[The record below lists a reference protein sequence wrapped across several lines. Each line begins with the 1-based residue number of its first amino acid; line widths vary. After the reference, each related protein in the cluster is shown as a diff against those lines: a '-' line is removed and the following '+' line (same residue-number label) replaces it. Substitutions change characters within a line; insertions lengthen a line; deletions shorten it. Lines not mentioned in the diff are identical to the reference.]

1 MLPHNAKM
9 PHNVYLEF
17 IDFLTTLSR
26 VNSLVNASAK
36 LSYDFA
42 DALASASAKPYEK
55 YFYDANRLHS
65 SKKTI
70 GTLEY
75 MVWPIRTG

>member
-26 VNSLVNASAK
+26 VNSQYAEREMKKSVKNRKAT
-36 LSYDFA
+36 FA
-42 DALASASAKPYEK
+42 
-55 YFYDANRLHS
+55 
-65 SKKTI
+65 
-70 GTLEY
+70 G
-75 MVWPIRTG
+75 